1 LTTRV
6 KSKVSAPARPKTDP
20 ETVEQPLVQP
30 PEEPAPFPWLTV
42 ELLLFVLIMG
52 IALTLR
58 LWRLGAYPLSDV
70 EAQQGLGAWRL
81 YQGSAPEAALYSP
94 LLVSLNTLTFF
105 LFQDSEF
112 TVRLASALLGLALV
126 LLPLTFW
133 RQLGRPV
140 VLFTS
145 ALLAISP
152 IALYLSRTVNGEI
165 AVVVGALMIV
175 SGFFNWLVDGQ
186 RSWLY
191 LLAGGLA
198 LLLVAGPMAYT
209 IIVIFSLLVLL
220 KWVDFKAAWRQGRRH
235 LASSPAQAVP
245 LVEYEGE
252 DDPAAEEI
260 SFGLYLRPVIIF
272 FLALLFLLATVL
284 TFNLSGFGV
293 TTNLFMEW
301 LRRFGNQPHPDA
313 GFNAVFLL
321 TIYEPL
327 LVIAGL
333 VGLAYAL
340 LSRNL
345 LQHVLA
351 GWFIATMLLDLVIA
365 GRPNGSVILVLTPLA
380 FMAALALAELWAGLQ
395 EEGSWGNEGII
406 LAAGLVIV
414 VFGYIGLTG
423 WLTRPCGTEDTFCQ
437 LAWLQAVAALL
448 LLIVIVAFFWF
459 TTGNA
464 GMALR
469 GLALTGLVVGLVFL
483 LSNVWRLNYGPLMN
497 LAYQPLAGLPASTEL
512 VQLQETLTRESLV
525 RAQDRD
531 LLDVTLMDIQHPA
544 LVWQLR
550 NFQNLV
556 SVSALVKASPTN
568 ALITP
573 ASVNEGLQLG
583 EAYLGQDFK
592 VNAIWS
598 PVGLPAKE
606 LISWLIYREGSTP
619 PAGDQVI
626 LWLKLA
632 PS

>member
-1 LTTRV
+1 
-6 KSKVSAPARPKTDP
+6 
-20 ETVEQPLVQP
+20 
-30 PEEPAPFPWLTV
+30 
-42 ELLLFVLIMG
+42 
-52 IALTLR
+52 
-58 LWRLGAYPLSDV
+58 
-70 EAQQGLGAWRL
+70 
-81 YQGSAPEAALYSP
+81 
-94 LLVSLNTLTFF
+94 
-105 LFQDSEF
+105 
-112 TVRLASALLGLALV
+112 
-126 LLPLTFW
+126 
-133 RQLGRPV
+133 
-140 VLFTS
+140 
-145 ALLAISP
+145 
-152 IALYLSRTVNGEI
+152 
-165 AVVVGALMIV
+165 
-175 SGFFNWLVDGQ
+175 
-186 RSWLY
+186 
-191 LLAGGLA
+191 
-198 LLLVAGPMAYT
+198 MAYM
-209 IIVIFSLLVLL
+209 IIVIFGLLSLL
-220 KWVDFKAAWRQGRRH
+220 KWVAFKAAWQQGHRH
-235 LASSPAQAVP
+235 LSPTPAQAEP
-245 LVEYEGE
+245 LVEE
-252 DDPAAEEI
+252 DGQDVPAVAEEI
-260 SFGLYLRPVIIF
+260 PLGLYLRPVIIF
-272 FLALLFLLATVL
+272 FLALLFLLATTL

-345 LQHVLA
+345 LQQSLA

-380 FMAALALAELWAGLQ
+380 FLAALALAELWEGLQ
-395 EEGSWGNEGII
+395 EEGSWSNEGII

-423 WLTRPCGTEDTFCQ
+423 WVTRPCGTEDTFCQ
-437 LAWLQAVAALL
+437 FAWLQAVAALL

-459 TTGNA
+459 TTSNA

-469 GLALTGLVVGLVFL
+469 GLALTGLGVGLVFL

-512 VQLQETLTRESLV
+512 VQLQETLKRESLV

-531 LLDVTLMDIQHPA
+531 LLDVTLVDIQHPA

-550 NFQNLV
+550 NFQSLA
-556 SVSALVKASPTN
+556 SVSSLAEASPTN

-573 ASVNEGLQLG
+573 ATVNEGLQLG
-583 EAYLGQDFK
+583 EAYLGQDFT

-619 PAGDQVI
+619 PAGDPVI

>member
-1 LTTRV
+1 
-6 KSKVSAPARPKTDP
+6 
-20 ETVEQPLVQP
+20 
-30 PEEPAPFPWLTV
+30 
-42 ELLLFVLIMG
+42 
-52 IALTLR
+52 
-58 LWRLGAYPLSDV
+58 V
-70 EAQQGLGAWRL
+70 EAQQGLVAWRL
-81 YQGSAPEAALYSP
+81 YQGGAPGAALYSP
-94 LLVSLNTLTFF
+94 LMASLHTLTFF

-112 TVRLASALLGLALV
+112 TIRLASALLGVALV
-126 LLPLTFW
+126 LLPLTLW

-152 IALYLSRTVNGEI
+152 ITLYLSRTVNGEI
-165 AVVVGALMIV
+165 AVAVGALMIV
-175 SGFFNWLVDGQ
+175 SGFFNWLTDGR

-198 LLLVAGPMAYT
+198 LLLVAGPMAYM
-209 IIVIFSLLVLL
+209 IIVIFGLLILL
-220 KWVDFKAAWRQGRRH
+220 KWVAFKAAWQQGRRH
-235 LASSPAQAVP
+235 LSSPPSQTDPLAEEDGQDVP
-245 LVEYEGE
+245 
-252 DDPAAEEI
+252 AIAEEI
-260 SFGLYLRPVIIF
+260 SLGLYLRPVIIF
-272 FLALLFLLATVL
+272 FLALLFLLATAF

-301 LRRFGNQPHPDA
+301 LRRFGNEPHPDA

-345 LQHVLA
+345 LQQSLA

-380 FMAALALAELWAGLQ
+380 FLAALALAELWEGLQ
-395 EEGSWGNEGII
+395 EEGSWSNEGII

-469 GLALTGLVVGLVFL
+469 GLALTGLGVGLVFL

-512 VQLQETLTRESLV
+512 VQLQETLSRESLV
-525 RAQDRD
+525 RAQDRG
-531 LLDVTLMDIQHPA
+531 LLDVTLVDIQHPA

-556 SVSALVKASPTN
+556 SVSSLAEASPTN

-573 ASVNEGLQLG
+573 ATINEGLQLG
-583 EAYLGQDFK
+583 EAYLGQDFT

-606 LISWLIYREGSTP
+606 LISWLIYRKGATP
-619 PAGDQVI
+619 PTGDPVI